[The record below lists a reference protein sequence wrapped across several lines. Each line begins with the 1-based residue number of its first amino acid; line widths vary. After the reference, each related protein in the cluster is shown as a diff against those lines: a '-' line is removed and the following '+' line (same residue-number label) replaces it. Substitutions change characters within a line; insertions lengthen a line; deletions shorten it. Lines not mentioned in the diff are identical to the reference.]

1 MKTSDSP
8 IGGLS
13 ATDTRQPTI
22 LVLLFPGGYATRKL
36 DGIREYAN
44 AVGWH
49 LQTIEYSN
57 DRKSRYR
64 LTRAPMGESIAD
76 LLRFWRP
83 SGCIVLS
90 VPPPAALQPEDF
102 PGIPVV
108 FLDRMPDT
116 LPDGAVCVSCDAA
129 SITRA
134 ASHELL
140 QTGFD
145 DFAYVPWPRDEAW
158 SRQRG
163 EAFATVVAMN
173 GKRLHVF
180 RYPSRRVSLDRLAE
194 LLSPWI
200 EALPKPCGVF
210 AANDQIAEGVLVAC
224 SMKGVSVPDEIAVVG
239 VDDNEGVCE
248 CTIPTLTSVRMDFEG
263 SGRAAA
269 EALAKMI
276 AQGVQTGENRVFG
289 AAGLTR
295 RASSRI
301 LPVPDAAVR
310 KALEFIRLHACE
322 GIGPRDVVRAMGIS
336 RTQADL
342 RFRAAVRHTLLDEVH
357 LVRLARVKELIS
369 RGIAPAAVADMCGY
383 SSLADLQRVF
393 RNRVGTTLRAWAKK
407 SV

>member
-1 MKTSDSP
+1 MKTGDGVL
-8 IGGLS
+8 GGHS
-13 ATDTRQPTI
+13 ATDTRQQTI
-22 LVLLFPGGYATRKL
+22 LVLLLPGDYGSRMLA
-36 DGIREYAN
+36 GIREYAN

-64 LTRAPMGESIAD
+64 LTRTPMGDSVAD

-83 SGCIVLS
+83 SGCIVLC
-90 VPPPAALQPEDF
+90 VPPPTALQPEDF
-102 PGIPVV
+102 PGVPVV
-108 FLDRMPDT
+108 FLDRTPDT
-116 LPDGAVCVSCDAA
+116 LPDGTVCVSCDAA

-140 QTGFD
+140 QTGFA
-145 DFAYVPWPRDEAW
+145 DFAYVPWPSDDAW

-163 EAFATVVAMN
+163 EAFAKLVAMN

-194 LLSPWI
+194 LLSPWVK
-200 EALPKPCGVF
+200 ALPKPCGVF

-224 SMKGVSVPDEIAVVG
+224 SMLGISVPDEMAVVG
-239 VDDNEGVCE
+239 VDDNKGICE
-248 CTIPTLTSVRMDFEG
+248 STIPTLTSVRLDFEG
-263 SGRAAA
+263 GGYAAA
-269 EALAKMI
+269 DTLAKMI
-276 AQGVQTGENRVFG
+276 ANGVRTGENRIFG

-295 RASSRI
+295 RESSRI
-301 LPVPDAAVR
+301 LPVPDGAVR

-357 LVRLARVKELIS
+357 LVRLARAKELVA
-369 RGIAPAAVADMCGY
+369 RGVAPAAVADMCGY

-393 RNRVGTTLRAWAKK
+393 RRRVGKTMRAWAKE